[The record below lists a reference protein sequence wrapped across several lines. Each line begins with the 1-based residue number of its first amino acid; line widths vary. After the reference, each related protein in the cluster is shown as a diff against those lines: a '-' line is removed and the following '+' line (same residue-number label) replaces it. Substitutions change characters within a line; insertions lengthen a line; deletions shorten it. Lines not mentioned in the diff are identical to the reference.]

1 MSGLYPFINV
11 SVGGRPVS
19 DFFYQRLNSA
29 SIHDAPGQE
38 SDSCELTFDDAGN
51 EIGLPS
57 SGDAIDVHFGYR
69 DAGGAEKM
77 GQFVVEKPT
86 IEGGE
91 DGEFL
96 IVRGRSAKMASDIKE
111 PLSEHFDD
119 MTIGQIVRQLAGRHG
134 HRAKIDPAFANE
146 RLDYIARSGQSTMD
160 FLTRIADRYG
170 ALFAI
175 KDRSFLFLQHGQMPT
190 QTISKFDCESWS
202 FEIEP
207 RQRYGKVEA
216 GWFDRA
222 TGQTKFETFSTGLE
236 GPVKRMRTLF
246 STAAAAKAATKGEGE
261 RLGRSTGS
269 GSLTLA
275 GRAGLLA
282 DFPIVTTD
290 FRPEC
295 NGLWRVASIEH
306 SFEDAYTM
314 TVEIEA
320 PEEGKST

>member
-11 SVGGRPVS
+11 SIGGRPVS
-19 DFFYQRLNSA
+19 DFFYQRLVSA
-29 SIHDAPGQE
+29 SIHDAPGQD
-38 SDSCELTFDDAGN
+38 SDSCDLTFDDAGN
-51 EIGLPS
+51 EIELPS
-57 SGDAIDVHFGYR
+57 ADDIIDVHFGYR
-69 DAGGAEKM
+69 DVGGAEKM
-77 GQFVVEKPT
+77 GQFIVEKPT
-86 IEGGE
+86 IEGGD

-96 IVRGRSAKMASDIKE
+96 IVRGRSAKTSEAAKE
-111 PLSEHFDD
+111 ALSEHFDD

-134 HRAKIDPAFANE
+134 RQAKVDAAYASE
-146 RLDYIARSGQSTMD
+146 RIEYVARTGQSTRD
-160 FLTRIADRYG
+160 FLTRLADRYG
-170 ALFAI
+170 ALFAE
-175 KDRSFLFLQHGQMPT
+175 KNGAFLFLQHGQMPT
-190 QTISKFDCESWS
+190 QIITKSDCESWS

-236 GPVKRMRTLF
+236 GPVKRVRTLF
-246 STAAAAKAATKGEGE
+246 STPAAAKAASKGEGE

-282 DFPIVTTD
+282 DFPIVTAG

-320 PEEGKST
+320 PEEGKEL